1 MFVPTGGARG
11 RGRPR
16 RRYYDTIKADL
27 QERGAIINARTQ
39 QEFWTEVGV
48 LAANRH
54 EWSTVV
60 RGGR

>member
-39 QEFWTEVGV
+39 QEQNMQEEKKIKIA
-48 LAANRH
+48 LMRQL
-54 EWSTVV
+54 
-60 RGGR
+60 